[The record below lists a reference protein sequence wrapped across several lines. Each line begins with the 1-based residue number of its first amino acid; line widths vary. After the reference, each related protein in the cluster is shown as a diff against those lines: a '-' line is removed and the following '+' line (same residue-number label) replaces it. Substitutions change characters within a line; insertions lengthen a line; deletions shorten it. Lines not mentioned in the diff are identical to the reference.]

1 MGYRSNV
8 TIQCKEK
15 AFKLFKEA
23 WESVSED
30 NYFKPNKV
38 LKSDDIYTFMWY
50 DVKWYESFD
59 DVTAITN
66 VMNKLDDDYY
76 CKNEEYAYK
85 LIRLGEEYGDIEIRE
100 NDASWYELDDF
111 YPIIE
116 VNLPD
121 VYEEI
126 EV

>member
-1 MGYRSNV
+1 M
-8 TIQCKEK
+8 TIIHK
-15 AFKLFKEA
+15 ALRDLKRYKKLLEQ
-23 WESVSED
+23 
-30 NYFKPNKV
+30 
-38 LKSDDIYTFMWY
+38 L
-50 DVKWYESFD
+50 D
-59 DVTAITN
+59 DV
-66 VMNKLDDDYY
+66 Y
-76 CKNEEYAYK
+76 CENEEYAYK
-85 LIRLGEEYGDIEIRE
+85 FIRLGEEYGDIEIRE

>member
-1 MGYRSNV
+1 MELYNTFLREYPRDDYVPRIYNNFVNTS
-8 TIQCKEK
+8 
-15 AFKLFKEA
+15 L
-23 WESVSED
+23 
-30 NYFKPNKV
+30 NKNNLV
-38 LKSDDIYTFMWY
+38 QAKVYL
-50 DVKWYESFD
+50 
-59 DVTAITN
+59 TN
-66 VMNKLDDDYY
+66 VMNKLDDDDY
-76 CKNEEYAYK
+76 CENEEYAYK

>member
-1 MGYRSNV
+1 MGCKSNV

-23 WESVSED
+23 WESVSEN

-38 LKSDDIYTFMWY
+38 LKSDDIYTFMW
-50 DVKWYESFD
+50 DCVKWYESFD

-66 VMNKLDDDYY
+66 VMNKLDDYEY
-76 CKNEEYAYK
+76 CKNEKYAYK
-85 LIRLGEEYGDIEIRE
+85 FIRLGEKYGDIETRE
-100 NDASWYELDDF
+100 NEASWDELYDF

-126 EV
+126 EI